1 MYKLHS
7 SIFEIKAFD
16 AKDNTKYKILHSF
29 SFFLGDLYKCE
40 SVAQTIYGLI
50 KQAFNIFKLH
60 QKAFYGYTRLL
71 VADCAFLNEWESI
84 SSYVY
89 LVFLYFFGIRWV
101 MIKLGKKKNKK
112 KPNLNLFTLM
122 YVCFHVVYPQHERID
137 M

>member
-40 SVAQTIYGLI
+40 CVAQTIYGLI

-60 QKAFYGYTRLL
+60 QKAFYSYTRLL

-89 LVFLYFFGIRWV
+89 LFFLYFFWYKMGHDKIE
-101 MIKLGKKKNKK
+101 KKKKAF
-112 KPNLNLFTLM
+112 NLFTLM
-122 YVCFHVVYPQHERID
+122 YVTRS
-137 M
+137 